1 MVIFV
6 FDCVECEYDII
17 DDEDE
22 NKNDFCIIYDKV
34 IESDI
39 EGESVLG

>member
-22 NKNDFCIIYDKV
+22 NKNDFCIINDKI
-34 IESDI
+34 IEGVI
-39 EGESVLG
+39 EGEIVLG